1 MGKEGE
7 GENEEGKGRSNGKE
21 GRQGQRQEEGPH
33 NASC

>member
-21 GRQGQRQEEGPH
+21 GGQEEGPH